1 MRILPLLRG
10 RTVTLEEA
18 LLEDDHILH
27 HLEYPKKKEKFWEL
41 LGTHK
46 SDIEEA
52 VKFHLRIE
60 GCCVTEEKEWQSG
73 SFNVVIPVILSPP
86 SEERVMIRIPLP
98 YKIGEELNPG
108 NVEKLRGE
116 VATYIWI
123 HENCPTVP
131 IPTLHGFA
139 FLDGTTPS
147 LRSHLA
153 YLLPNIFNGTQIVP
167 YLQAHS
173 RLPASC
179 PYVKLKHL
187 SPIKTGYMIIS
198 YVKTGRILSGDWKS
212 ILHDTSRRRTLFNDL
227 GRIMVALNSI
237 PLPRIGSL
245 SMNNDGV
252 IDVTNRPLTLRLHTM
267 ENEGIPIIPRDST
280 YESIE
285 PYLLDFLQCH
295 DNRIHY
301 QPNAVHDHNDG
312 IMQCSSLVMMRGV
325 MHQYL
330 SRQHRNGPFLLTL
343 TDLHASNIFVDE
355 NWHITSLIDLE
366 WACSFP
372 VEMQIPPYWITCQA
386 IDSMGSKEQLEEF
399 TAAITEFMDIFEEQ
413 EKMFRD
419 ADATQAKI
427 MKNCWEN
434 GSYWYFLAVHSPKG
448 LWRVFTDHIQR
459 RFCEEH
465 LTEPLFDHIVAPYWA
480 VGTQELI
487 KKKVA
492 DDVEYHKRGCDLGK
506 VTLSHS

>member
-1 MRILPLLRG
+1 MGVKNAIELLSIILRYNLLIILLERKIMRILPLLRG

-86 SEERVMIRIPLP
+86 SEERVMIRISLP

-108 NVEKLRGE
+108 NVVKLRGE

-139 FLDGTTPS
+139 FLDGTT
-147 LRSHLA
+147 
-153 YLLPNIFNGTQIVP
+153 
-167 YLQAHS
+167 
-173 RLPASC
+173 
-179 PYVKLKHL
+179 
-187 SPIKTGYMIIS
+187 TGYMIIS

-355 NWHITSLIDLE
+355 DWHITSLIGLE

-399 TAAITEFMDIFEEQ
+399 TAVITEFMDIFEKQ
-413 EKMFRD
+413 EKMFRG

-448 LWRVFTDHIQR
+448 LWRVFRDHIQR

-492 DDVEYHKRGCDLGK
+492 DDVEYC
-506 VTLSHS
+506 